1 MSSGGFKES
10 ALPDQG
16 LHIRGGKGPECASTE
31 RKVARNDFVQE
42 LEFHDEDSCPHRG
55 PLECHAG
62 NVVCGV
68 PVESE
73 DSLGQFCL
81 EGLKVG

>member
-1 MSSGGFKES
+1 M
-10 ALPDQG
+10 
-16 LHIRGGKGPECASTE
+16 STE